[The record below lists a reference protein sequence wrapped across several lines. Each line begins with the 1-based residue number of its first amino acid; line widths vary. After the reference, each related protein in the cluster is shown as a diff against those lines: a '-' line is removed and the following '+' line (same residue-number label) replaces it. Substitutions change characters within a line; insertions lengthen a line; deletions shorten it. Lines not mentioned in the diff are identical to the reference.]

1 MELRININYK
11 QILGL
16 IYQLPK
22 KDIEK
27 LSITLQSEILSKKS
41 TRSIQEMI
49 LNAPTW
55 SNSDYHYYQKAR
67 SHINESRIA

>member
-1 MELRININYK
+1 MELTVNVDYK

-27 LSITLQSEILSKKS
+27 LTITLQSEILSKKS
-41 TRSIQEMI
+41 TKPLQELI

-55 SNSDYHYYQKAR
+55 SDPELDDYQKAR
-67 SHINESRIA
+67 NHIEKSRIA

>member
-1 MELRININYK
+1 MELTVNVDYE

-27 LSITLQSEILSKKS
+27 LTSILQSDIISKKS
-41 TRSIQEMI
+41 TKSIQELI

-55 SNSDYHYYQKAR
+55 SDSDFHDYQNVR
-67 SHINESRIA
+67 NHIDKSRVA

>member
-1 MELRININYK
+1 MELTVNVDYE

-22 KDIEK
+22 KEIEK
-27 LSITLQSEILSKKS
+27 LTITLQSEILSKKS
-41 TRSIQEMI
+41 TKSIQELI

-55 SNSDYHYYQKAR
+55 SDPEFDNYQKAR
-67 SHINESRIA
+67 NHIEKSRIA

>member
-1 MELRININYK
+1 MELRVNIDYK

-22 KDIEK
+22 RDIEK
-27 LSITLQSEILSKKS
+27 LTITLQSEILSKKP
-41 TRSIQEMI
+41 TRSIQELI

-55 SNSDYHYYQKAR
+55 SDSDYHDYQKAR
-67 SHINESRIA
+67 SYINKSRIA